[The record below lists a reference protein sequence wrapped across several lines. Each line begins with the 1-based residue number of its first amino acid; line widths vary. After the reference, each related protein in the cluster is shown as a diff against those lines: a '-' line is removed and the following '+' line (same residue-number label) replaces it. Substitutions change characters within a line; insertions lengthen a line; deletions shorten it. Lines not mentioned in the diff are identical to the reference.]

1 MFRKARPCG
10 TLNGCIILS
19 LMKKIFLLIILFL
32 PLFSANAQI
41 EEGGAKAESS
51 VETKIEGSG
60 NVRTRIETQ
69 ANEKR
74 EVLEASG
81 PGTYKLEVK
90 SDSSVASKTPTPTPE
105 IKEKRQEKNSNE
117 VFRNLQNFINKILDF
132 ISNFFK

>member
-1 MFRKARPCG
+1 
-10 TLNGCIILS
+10 
-19 LMKKIFLLIILFL
+19 MKKIFLLIILFL